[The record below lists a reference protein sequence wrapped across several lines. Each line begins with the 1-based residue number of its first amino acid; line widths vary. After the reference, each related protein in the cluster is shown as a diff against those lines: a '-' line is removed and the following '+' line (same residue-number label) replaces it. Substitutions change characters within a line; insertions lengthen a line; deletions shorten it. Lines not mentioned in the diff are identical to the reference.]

1 MKRLLMVTALSV
13 LLLGLGSCQKN
24 KYCQCYA
31 FVDGEDISLGE
42 DLDVGNMTEEQIEA
56 WDAKSNYNL
65 YIIEEGNCSDK
76 AREISGWGQVTCKE
90 VDPKEPEG
98 SWFERMYDKLFGGH
112 NNNNNNNNNHSGNNG
127 KP

>member
-1 MKRLLMVTALSV
+1 MVTALLV

-65 YIIEEGNCSDK
+65 FIIEEGNCSDK

>member
-1 MKRLLMVTALSV
+1 MVTALLV

>member
-1 MKRLLMVTALSV
+1 MVTALSV